1 MTDDRKQAE
10 RKTLGL
16 NDENQP
22 WSRSYVNWDYL
33 DDQQAGRLSA
43 FTLLFGVGCQL
54 AELNC
59 DLKQAD
65 PDTNA
70 PSLLNRDF
78 GNLRAVLN
86 DRDEA
91 LIEPVLNKFRETLAD
106 VAATHANA
114 AAKCEALST
123 ILARLTRR
131 LDEEDAFDEQPFT
144 ESDVTWDDHPSSSDN
159 DECDEFD
166 RRRDDDVPF

>member
-1 MTDDRKQAE
+1 M
-10 RKTLGL
+10 
-16 NDENQP
+16 
-22 WSRSYVNWDYL
+22 
-33 DDQQAGRLSA
+33 
-43 FTLLFGVGCQL
+43 
-54 AELNC
+54 NC

-106 VAATHANA
+106 VAASHANA

-123 ILARLTRR
+123 TLARLTRR
-131 LDEEDAFDEQPFT
+131 LDDEDAYDDKPFT
-144 ESDVTWDDHPSSSDN
+144 ENDVEWNGNPFGDDDS
-159 DECDEFD
+159 DEFN